1 MMKEIWKRNSALLKL
16 TGLIGILLFAFW
28 VGMEP
33 HWDYKYPLHVDEW
46 HAMGYTDA
54 TLMEGD
60 LGYPNPYG
68 SGEIYNHQ
76 EFGFHLF
83 LGLIRTVA
91 GISWFELY
99 RIAPGIIVS
108 LLSFLVYVLGCS
120 KGYGWAAALFVP
132 LIPTSVRT
140 VGPEFL
146 VPVSVTLLLLTVALL
161 VLQGMKSRGMGESL
175 WILLVILGG
184 TIFIHP
190 PTEVVLTILVAL
202 YLATYVIQAL
212 ASRSYEVAGKLVF
225 AIMIRMAVPLV
236 IMWVWVPSIAKIVA
250 DQALSQNP
258 GSGLTGY
265 FGFHSGFFEAFGLG
279 AVVLFIIGLF
289 LYTWDRVYSLQT
301 YVLPVCAV
309 FLLIFVNIL
318 YPHYDL
324 GVAAVYERSWLYLGL
339 LMAIM
344 AGYSVAYYFR
354 VADAYFKKTAR
365 RVATSSV
372 NTVHLVFI
380 ILGIVMV
387 SNVLMTGL
395 INQKREDYAQYY
407 HLVGQQIDTDFQ
419 WLDKN
424 STLGDRT
431 ILMEL
436 SLAYAYPVIA
446 GLGNKVTDA
455 SAYPYK
461 TAFSDP
467 INTVLATGSVDT
479 DWLRENKVGVLY
491 TRLPWSE
498 IAIDIANKDLVKVR
512 QGTYI
517 VPPN

>member
-1 MMKEIWKRNSALLKL
+1 MWQRNSALLKL
-16 TGLIGILLFAFW
+16 TGLVGILLFAFW
-28 VGMEP
+28 VGMDP
-33 HWDYKYPLHVDEW
+33 HWDYEYPLHVDEW

-54 TLMEGD
+54 TLSEGD

-68 SGEIYNHQ
+68 SGEIHNHQ

-83 LGLIRTVA
+83 LGLIKTVS
-91 GISWFELY
+91 GISWLELY
-99 RIAPGIIVS
+99 RIAPGLIVGLLS
-108 LLSFLVYVLGCS
+108 LLVYTLGRS
-120 KGYGWAAALFVP
+120 RGYGWAAALFVP

-146 VPVSVTLLLLTVALL
+146 VPVSIALLLITTALL

-202 YLATYVIQAL
+202 YLVTYVIEAL
-212 ASRSYEVAGKLVF
+212 ASRNYDVAGKLVF
-225 AIMIRMAVPLV
+225 AIMLRMALPLV
-236 IMWVWVPSIAKIVA
+236 IMWIWVPSIAKNVA
-250 DQALSQNP
+250 EEALSQTP

-289 LYTWDRVYSLQT
+289 LYTWDRVYGLQT

-309 FLLIFVNIL
+309 FLFVFVNIL

-339 LMAIM
+339 IMTIM
-344 AGYSVAYYFR
+344 AGYGVAYYFR
-354 VADAYFKKTAR
+354 VIDAYVKKKAR
-365 RVATSSV
+365 RVATPSS
-372 NTVHLVFI
+372 NTVRLVFI
-380 ILGIVMV
+380 GLGMV
-387 SNVLMTGL
+387 LLSAVLMTGL
-395 INQKREDYAQYY
+395 VNKHREDYAQYY
-407 HLVGQQIDTDFQ
+407 HLVGKQIDTDFQ
-419 WLDKN
+419 WLDQN
-424 STLGDRT
+424 SSLGDRT
-431 ILMEL
+431 VLMEL

-446 GLGNKVTDA
+446 GLENSVTEA

-461 TAFSDP
+461 TGFSDP

-479 DWLRENKVGVLY
+479 DWLRENRIGVLY

-512 QGTYI
+512 EGTYF
-517 VPPN
+517 VSAS